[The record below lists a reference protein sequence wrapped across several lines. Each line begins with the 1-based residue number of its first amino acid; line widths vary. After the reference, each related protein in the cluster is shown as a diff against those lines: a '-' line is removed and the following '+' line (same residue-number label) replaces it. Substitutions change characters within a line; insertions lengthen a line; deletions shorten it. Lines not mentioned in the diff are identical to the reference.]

1 MFSSFACHRE
11 IHGTV
16 SLSVTRDLCGLP
28 AVSSENSTT
37 LLCIFIYLIEESH
50 HLIEESLA
58 TTAVKA
64 HLNLS
69 AQFKRQKA
77 GDSNVSVE
85 DKK

>member
-16 SLSVTRDLCGLP
+16 SLSVTQDLCGLP
-28 AVSSENSTT
+28 TVCSENSTT
-37 LLCIFIYLIEESH
+37 LLCIFI

-69 AQFKRQKA
+69 AQLKRQKA